1 MEKKFLAEENQTL
14 SVNIHLNILL
24 FIKECNIYTTNLA
37 VRDEFPV
44 KQIDVKN
51 KAFVFFTKFYVLAYA
66 FMVIWL

>member
-37 VRDEFPV
+37 VRDEFSV
-44 KQIDVKN
+44 KHIDVKN
-51 KAFVFFTKFYVLAYA
+51 KAFVFLTKLYVLAYA
-66 FMVIWL
+66 YMVIWL